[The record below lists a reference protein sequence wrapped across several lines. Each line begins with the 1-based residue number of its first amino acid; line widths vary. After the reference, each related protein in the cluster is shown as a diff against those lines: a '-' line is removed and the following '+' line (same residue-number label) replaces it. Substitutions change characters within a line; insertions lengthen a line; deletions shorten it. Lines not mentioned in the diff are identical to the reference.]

1 MLRRPPRATRTDTL
15 FPYTTL
21 FRSDTARDRAKPVN
35 HIEQAVVGILRR
47 TARCANVD
55 RSGEGRAHGVV
66 SRRRQQRSILP
77 GAMTQ
82 HQLRSISW
90 LHIRSLFTVPPVKP
104 ACWSWTG

>member
-1 MLRRPPRATRTDTL
+1 MLELDIGEPARETWNSRR
-15 FPYTTL
+15 
-21 FRSDTARDRAKPVN
+21 DTARDRAKPVN

-66 SRRRQQRSILP
+66 SRLRQQRSILP

-90 LHIRSLFTVPPVKP
+90 RQNLPLFTVPPVTP
-104 ACWSWTG
+104 ACWSCTG